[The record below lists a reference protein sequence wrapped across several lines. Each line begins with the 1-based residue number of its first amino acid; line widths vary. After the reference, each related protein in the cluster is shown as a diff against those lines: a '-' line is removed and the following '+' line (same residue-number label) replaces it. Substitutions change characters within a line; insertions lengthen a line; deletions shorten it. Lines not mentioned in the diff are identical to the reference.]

1 MNIEDLSKESLKKF
15 YERKFGEN
23 LTKQGNCLDI
33 PEDIKLDSYG
43 DIIFND
49 GRQVL
54 HISYGLI
61 AISNESTGFNDY
73 SDEFELQ
80 SIEFEDIK
88 CGDTIVIADEDYDL
102 EELENWHKVDERKR
116 GMFINDEE
124 DYQLETYE
132 LQYEN
137 TYKVV
142 RKDR

>member
-33 PEDIKLDSYG
+33 PEDIKLDSDG

-88 CGDTIVIADEDYDL
+88 CGDTIVVVDDEDDEDIL
-102 EELENWHKVDERKR
+102 INWHKVDERKR
-116 GMFINDEE
+116 GIFINNGKN
-124 DYQLETYE
+124 YKLETHE